1 MNTRHNRKQQ
11 EPAMTA
17 AHKDVCMLEVVSP
30 VWPNSTLT
38 ANVPH
43 VQFEASWLYTFDVET
58 LSNISPVTS
67 SNSAAVNG
75 RMHTHGEWC
84 QSINWKMICFAQAK
98 LSVTA
103 TWEYQ
108 FLRDSL
114 FCRTTCNNM
123 YRLIMIDCHSSSYD
137 KLSTTVCQLWQSLC
151 SKWLDITY
159 FTGDIETNK
168 RTDKQKTEGQRHCI
182 KPKYLQVGA
191 V

>member
-1 MNTRHNRKQQ
+1 MSHTFNLK
-11 EPAMTA
+11 PADCTLL
-17 AHKDVCMLEVVSP
+17 MLKPCPTFHLSLALTQLQLMVEC
-30 VWPNSTLT
+30 TLT
-38 ANVPH
+38 ANGVKASTEKWSVLHRLNYQWQLRENTSFYGTVYFAEQH
-43 VQFEASWLYTFDVET
+43 VIVY
-58 LSNISPVTS
+58 
-67 SNSAAVNG
+67 
-75 RMHTHGEWC
+75 
-84 QSINWKMICFAQAK
+84 
-98 LSVTA
+98 
-103 TWEYQ
+103 
-108 FLRDSL
+108 
-114 FCRTTCNNM
+114 M